1 MIWSDA
7 LEQAQAIRRK
17 EVSSLELT
25 NEYLQRIDRLDPSLR
40 SFVHVDSEGAR
51 GAAEAADSEVLK
63 HPEGIGPLHGVAVSV
78 KDVIDVAG
86 LVTTHSSKALVGNV
100 KSEDDPL
107 VGRFRD
113 AGLVIL
119 GKTNV
124 PEFCTS
130 MTTSELNGICRN
142 PWDLDRTPG
151 GSSGGAAAALAAGLC
166 SVSHG
171 TDGAGS
177 VRVPA
182 AFCGLVG
189 LKPTRGLISFGP
201 EIGPSYFGTS
211 VPGVLTRS
219 VRDAAAMLDV
229 MTGTVR
235 SAPAGSPIVIDSFGT
250 EPIRPPES
258 LRIAVSSTAPF
269 GAVES
274 ESAEAA
280 VSVGLVLEGLGHHV
294 EAATPEWGVILQA
307 AFGPMDVPG
316 PAGLVGPADYDL
328 VEPRNRPMIERLAAL
343 TVAEHSQWVQLT
355 RQCSLKFLTF
365 WEGYDVLVSP
375 TSGIVAPSVD
385 WAPWDQAPDAHM
397 ATFAGF
403 PSFAQPFNLS
413 GQPALSL
420 PLGWSS
426 TGLPIGVQLA
436 GRRLSE
442 GILLRLA
449 AQLESAIPW
458 STKHPPFALP

>member
-7 LEQAQAIRRK
+7 IEQAQAIRRK

-25 NEYLQRIDRLDPSLR
+25 NEYLQRIDRLDPALR
-40 SFVHVDSEGAR
+40 SFVQVDREGAR
-51 GAAEAADSEVLK
+51 GAAEAADTEVLK
-63 HPEGIGPLHGVAVSV
+63 HPEGIGPFHGVAVSV

-100 KSEDDPL
+100 KAVDDPL
-107 VGRFRD
+107 VRRFRD
-113 AGLVIL
+113 ARLVIL
-119 GKTNV
+119 GKSNV

-201 EIGPSYFGTS
+201 ENGSSYFGTS

-229 MTGTVR
+229 MVGTVR
-235 SAPAGSPIVIDSFGT
+235 SAPSGSPTVIDSFGT
-250 EPIRPPES
+250 EPIRPSES

-269 GAVES
+269 GAVEG
-274 ESAEAA
+274 ESAAAA

-294 EAATPEWGVILQA
+294 EAATPEWGVILRA

-355 RQCSLKFLTF
+355 RQCSLEFLTF

-385 WAPWDQAPDAHM
+385 WAPWDQTPDAHM

-426 TGLPIGVQLA
+426 MGLPIGVQLA

-442 GILLRLA
+442 GTLLRLA

-458 STKHPPFALP
+458 STKHPAFALP

>member
-1 MIWSDA
+1 
-7 LEQAQAIRRK
+7 
-17 EVSSLELT
+17 
-25 NEYLQRIDRLDPSLR
+25 
-40 SFVHVDSEGAR
+40 
-51 GAAEAADSEVLK
+51 
-63 HPEGIGPLHGVAVSV
+63 
-78 KDVIDVAG
+78 
-86 LVTTHSSKALVGNV
+86 
-100 KSEDDPL
+100 
-107 VGRFRD
+107 
-113 AGLVIL
+113 
-119 GKTNV
+119 
-124 PEFCTS
+124 
-130 MTTSELNGICRN
+130 
-142 PWDLDRTPG
+142 
-151 GSSGGAAAALAAGLC
+151 
-166 SVSHG
+166 
-171 TDGAGS
+171 
-177 VRVPA
+177 
-182 AFCGLVG
+182 
-189 LKPTRGLISFGP
+189 
-201 EIGPSYFGTS
+201 
-211 VPGVLTRS
+211 
-219 VRDAAAMLDV
+219 MLDV

-274 ESAEAA
+274 ESAEEA

-365 WEGYDVLVSP
+365 WEGYDVLMSP